1 MTSNKENNPEQSS
14 SENLLYQRLILFLI
28 VFSIFVIGA
37 VNTQRKIL
45 FLSVLAL
52 GVIICWVITF
62 IIIRTAKKIDNRS
75 GGRLVRLLLG
85 HLVPVF
91 CSLLLTISLIA
102 GSYGFADPY
111 LFNVD
116 LKPVQLENKLNE
128 IKNDIKDQLTPKE
141 KKTSKDFKNIDSV
154 VSNDSAARSS
164 GKNNPFKSGT
174 KKKDDSKYFKSIEK
188 VVR

>member
-1 MTSNKENNPEQSS
+1 MSVKDNNPEQSS

-52 GVIICWVITF
+52 GVIICWVLTF
-62 IIIRTAKKIDNRS
+62 IIIRTAKKIDNKS

-85 HLVPVF
+85 YIVPVF

-111 LFNVD
+111 LFNAD
-116 LKPVQLENKLNE
+116 IKPVRLENKVDELKNE
-128 IKNDIKDQLTPKE
+128 IKDQLKPKVE
-141 KKTSKDFKNIDSV
+141 KTSKDFKSIDSV
-154 VSNDSAARSS
+154 ISNDSAARSAN
-164 GKNNPFKSGT
+164 KNSPLKSET